1 MCKFPWTHLTP
12 PLHGG
17 IIEAMRICGLEF
29 KQDVVHRICQTLDET
44 PSVSRRSLARQVC
57 QWNEWFAPSGRHKE
71 AACRMALTVL
81 DSKGLIDLPHSERG
95 RSLEPRFKN
104 RETDPPDVA
113 SVVCSLAEMGHIDI
127 EMVVSSDS
135 KASMTWKSLLD
146 EYHYLGSG
154 PLVGAQ
160 IRYLIHSSA
169 YGYIGAM
176 SFSSAT
182 WALIKR
188 DEYIGWTKG
197 ARRANL
203 QQVVCNSRF
212 LIMPTIEVHNLASYV
227 LSQCTKRI
235 AQDWIA
241 CYGVEPVMVETFV
254 DPQRFSGTCY
264 RAANWIHIGKTS
276 GRRANERD
284 GGSPKEIFLYP
295 LRKDWREILRTEVH
309 IGPGQ
314 RTSVIDEPADWV
326 EEELGTVQFYDPRLN
341 RRLFQLTRDFYGQ
354 PQAPITEACGSHAK
368 VKAAYRFFENKR
380 VSMKEVLSAHLES
393 TIERA
398 KPKDVVLAVQDTTS
412 VDYTGHNGMEGLGPT
427 NNKKDAATGLLI
439 HDTMA
444 FTTDGTPLGL
454 LDVQCWA
461 RDPQDRGKKERRKE
475 LPIEQKESMKWL
487 KSYQAVR
494 EVQKVCPDT
503 TFVSVGD
510 RESDIYELFLETLK
524 NPDGP
529 KLLVRCERTRNR
541 KTETDFLWEEM
552 ARQPVAGIQVTH
564 IPRRGCQL
572 ERDAKLEVRY
582 APVTLK
588 SPGGK
593 NYDPVNVWMVYVRET
608 DYPKSVKSPLEWM
621 LLTTAP
627 VHTLEDACERLAW
640 YARRWGVEVYHR
652 TLKSG
657 CRIENRWFG
666 STDSLEPC
674 LAIDMIVA
682 WRIYHLTKLAR
693 EIPDHPCTTFFQEAE
708 WKALYILLNKTTD
721 LPAKEPTMREAVRM
735 LGRLGGFLGR
745 KSDGEPGT
753 TVLWRGMQHLESAVA
768 MYAVLLPQ
776 LKHGP

>member
-1 MCKFPWTHLTP
+1 MTP

-71 AACRMALTVL
+71 AACRKALSVL
-81 DSKGLIDLPHSERG
+81 DSKGLVDLSHSKRG
-95 RSLEPRFKN
+95 RAFEPRSKR
-104 RETDPPDVA
+104 REIDSSKVF
-113 SVVCSLAEMGHIDI
+113 SIVCSLADLGHIDI
-127 EMVVSSDS
+127 EMVTSSDS

-146 EYHYLGSG
+146 EHHYLGSG

-160 IRYLIHSSA
+160 IRYLIHSSV

-176 SFSSAT
+176 SFSSAA

-188 DEYIGWTKG
+188 DEWIGWTEG

-203 QQVVCNSRF
+203 QRVVCNSRF
-212 LIMPTIEVHNLASYV
+212 LIVPTIKAHNLASHV
-227 LSQCTKRI
+227 LGQCANRI
-235 AQDWIA
+235 TQDWMV
-241 CYGVEPVMVETFV
+241 CYGVEPVMLETFV

-264 RAANWIHIGKTS
+264 QAANWIPIGETS

-284 GGSPKEIFLYP
+284 GGGPKKIFLYP
-295 LRKDWREILRTEVH
+295 LRKDWREILRTEPHV
-309 IGPGQ
+309 GPGQ
-314 RTSVIDEPADWV
+314 RTSAIDEPADWV

-398 KPKDVVLAVQDTTS
+398 KPNDVVLAVQDTTS
-412 VDYTGHNGMEGLGPT
+412 VDYTGHRGMEGLGPT
-427 NNKKDAATGLLI
+427 NNKKDAATGVLI

-494 EVQKVCPDT
+494 EVQKACPDT

-608 DYPKSVKSPLEWM
+608 DYPKGVKSPLEWM

-735 LGRLGGFLGR
+735 LGSLGGFLGR